1 MKLEDIKE
9 ALKDNDNASEM
20 IAYLDDMKKSSDDNA
35 SLLDSSKAKIE
46 ELSTTNQQ
54 MLKTMGEL
62 KAKNYDLLMAQDA
75 SKNTDAGNESDDITL
90 ESLFEE

>member
-75 SKNTDAGNESDDITL
+75 GKRKDVGNEGEEITL
-90 ESLFEE
+90 DSLFEE